1 MPADLDPV
9 RFRAQVVGVV
19 YHPMGQPKQ
28 PLFHGFEVCAVS

>member
-9 RFRAQVVGVV
+9 RSRAQVVGVV

-28 PLFHGFEVCAVS
+28 PLFHGFEL